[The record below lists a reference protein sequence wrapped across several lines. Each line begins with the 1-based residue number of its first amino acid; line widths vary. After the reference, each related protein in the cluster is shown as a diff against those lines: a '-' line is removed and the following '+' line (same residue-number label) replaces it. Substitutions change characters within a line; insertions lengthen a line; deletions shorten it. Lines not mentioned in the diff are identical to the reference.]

1 MTQGPPRG
9 GNADDDPERP
19 RIRVHDRRLER
30 RDEASGDP
38 EPTPASPPAP
48 ASPNELA
55 EALDL
60 AADRLD
66 QLKRLKADFENYRK
80 RVIREQTELV
90 ERASLRIVERL
101 LPVVDDLERALRA
114 AREHDPGEAIV
125 RGLELVH
132 QHLHEVLVDEGLE
145 RVEAE
150 GAFDPQH
157 HEAVSSVPGDVVEP
171 TILEVVR
178 PGYKL
183 KGRTIRPALV
193 HVSVPELTAAPELE
207 EGG

>member
-1 MTQGPPRG
+1 MTQRPPRG
-9 GNADDDPERP
+9 GSGDDDVERP
-19 RIRVHDRRLER
+19 RIRVTDKRLER
-30 RDEASGDP
+30 REEAPAPREPAPPNDADLDEAR
-38 EPTPASPPAP
+38 T
-48 ASPNELA
+48 LA
-55 EALDL
+55 E
-60 AADRLD
+60 DRLD
-66 QLKRLKADFENYRK
+66 QLMRLKADFENYRK

-101 LPVVDDLERALRA
+101 LPVIDDLERALGA
-114 AREHDPGEAIV
+114 ARDHDPGEAIV

-132 QHLHEVLVDEGLE
+132 RHLHEVLVDEGLE

-150 GAFDPQH
+150 GAFDPQD
-157 HEAVSSVPGDVVEP
+157 HEAVSSVPGDVAEP

-193 HVSVPELTAAPELE
+193 HVSVPELAPPSDSLE
-207 EGG
+207 DR

>member
-1 MTQGPPRG
+1 MTERPPRG
-9 GNADDDPERP
+9 GNGDDEPERP
-19 RIRVHDRRLER
+19 RIRVRDKRLER
-30 RDEASGDP
+30 REES
-38 EPTPASPPAP
+38 PAP
-48 ASPNELA
+48 SEPATPSEDASVE
-55 EALDL
+55 ERDL

-66 QLKRLKADFENYRK
+66 QLKRLKADFENYRR

-90 ERASLRIVERL
+90 DRASLRIVERL
-101 LPVVDDLERALRA
+101 LPVVDDLERALAA

-125 RGLELVH
+125 RGLELVRR
-132 QHLHEVLVDEGLE
+132 HLNDVLVDEGLE

-157 HEAVSSVPGDVVEP
+157 HEAVSSVPGDVAEP

-178 PGYKL
+178 PGYRL

-193 HVSVPELTAAPELE
+193 HVSVPELAPPNPDPE
-207 EGG
+207 ED

>member
-1 MTQGPPRG
+1 MTQRPPREG
-9 GNADDDPERP
+9 KGDEEPQRP
-19 RIRVHDRRLER
+19 RIRVTDKRLER
-30 RDEASGDP
+30 SQEA
-38 EPTPASPPAP
+38 PAP
-48 ASPNELA
+48 NEPAPPSEGLNEARTLA
-55 EALDL
+55 D
-60 AADRLD
+60 DRLD

-90 ERASLRIVERL
+90 DRASLRIVERL
-101 LPVVDDLERALRA
+101 LPVVDDLERALVA
-114 AREHDPGEAIV
+114 ARDHDPGEAIV

-157 HEAVSSVPGDVVEP
+157 HEAVSSVPGDVAEP

-178 PGYKL
+178 PGYRL

-193 HVSVPELTAAPELE
+193 HVSVPALAPPAETD
-207 EGG
+207 EG